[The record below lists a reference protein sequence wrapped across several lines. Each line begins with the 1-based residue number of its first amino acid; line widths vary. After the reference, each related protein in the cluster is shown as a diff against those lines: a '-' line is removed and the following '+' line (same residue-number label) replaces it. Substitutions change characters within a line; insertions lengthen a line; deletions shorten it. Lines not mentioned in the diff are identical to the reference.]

1 MLTRKRLTT
10 ALGVIALAIT
20 FLHGF
25 FWPGGDADQSAN
37 VTKQT
42 RVNQP
47 IVLHL
52 PGKPKRGYE
61 WRINA
66 ERSQG
71 LDLVTLDPMGWSFE
85 SERRGSE
92 NFTKPGVL
100 RYAVRPKK
108 VGRAVLILEYFRP
121 ESAASA
127 SAERRIEINILPA
140 S

>member
-10 ALGVIALAIT
+10 ALGVVALAVI

-25 FWPGGDADQSAN
+25 FWPGGNADQSADFA
-37 VTKQT
+37 KQA
-42 RVNQP
+42 RVNEP

-52 PGKPKRGYE
+52 PGQPKRGYE

-71 LDLVTLDPMGWSFE
+71 LDLVTFDPMGWSHKG
-85 SERRGSE
+85 ERRGSE
-92 NFTKPGVL
+92 SFTKPGVL
-100 RYAVRPKK
+100 RYAVRPRKAGK
-108 VGRAVLILEYFRP
+108 AVLILEYFRP
-121 ESAASA
+121 ESGASA
-127 SAERRIEINILPA
+127 SAERRYEIDILPA